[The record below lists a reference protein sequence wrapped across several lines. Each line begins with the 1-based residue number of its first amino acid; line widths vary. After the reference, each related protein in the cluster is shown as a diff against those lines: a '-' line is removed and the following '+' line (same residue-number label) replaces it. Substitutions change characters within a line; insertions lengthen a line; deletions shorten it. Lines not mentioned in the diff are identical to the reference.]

1 MELNVL
7 PPLSLPSF
15 AHDALAIAG
24 VAVALIA
31 CLAFVTLG
39 VLLPGVLTALGGS
52 ASDRREGYVDSGPV
66 AHPVI
71 SKSAPRREAHSEPP
85 RDQVPRQT
93 ARPRPWR
100 FLSGSTVSPLV
111 PPARPITR

>member
-1 MELNVL
+1 MELHVL
-7 PPLSLPSF
+7 PPLSLPSVV
-15 AHDALAIAG
+15 HDALAGAG

-31 CLAFVTLG
+31 CLAFMSLG

-52 ASDRREGYVDSGPV
+52 APDRHEAYVDFGPV

-71 SKSAPRREAHSEPP
+71 SESAPRREAHSEPP

-93 ARPRPWR
+93 ARPHLWR